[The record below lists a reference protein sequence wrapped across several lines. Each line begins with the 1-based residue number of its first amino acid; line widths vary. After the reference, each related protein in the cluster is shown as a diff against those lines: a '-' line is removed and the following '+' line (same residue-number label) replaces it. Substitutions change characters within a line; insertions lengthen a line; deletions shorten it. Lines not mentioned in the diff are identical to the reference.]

1 MKIIDV
7 SEWQGDI
14 NWKAA
19 KASGVNGVV
28 IRAGY
33 GKGNDDSNF
42 KSYIE
47 GAIAA
52 GLEYIGVYWFS
63 YAFNADMAKDEAV
76 FCDDTVRKYKD
87 KLNLGVYFDWEYDS
101 MKYAK
106 KLGIDCDKA
115 LITGMNVAF
124 CKKITEL
131 GYKAGYYLNLDYQK
145 HYIDTSK
152 LKAYR
157 KWFAYWT
164 SEKQTDC
171 YLWQYTSSG
180 RVSGISG
187 SVDMNELVS
196 KADSNVS
203 KPVDNVSKPTNNN
216 KVIYT
221 VKSGDTLSDIA
232 AKYGTTYQKI
242 AADNGIKNP
251 NLIYPG
257 QVLTINKG
265 SNNSSNNTSA
275 NAYYTVKSGDTLSEI
290 AEKYNTSVRRLVELN
305 NIKNAD
311 LIYPGQK
318 LRVK

>member
-1 MKIIDV
+1 MKVIDI
-7 SEWQGDI
+7 SEWQGNIDFKKV
-14 NWKAA
+14 KAA
-19 KASGVNGVV
+19 GVNGVV

-42 KSYIE
+42 KAYME

-52 GLEYIGVYWFS
+52 GIEYIGVYWFS
-63 YAFNADMAKDEAV
+63 YAYNVALATQEAQFCNA
-76 FCDDTVRKYKD
+76 TVLPYKN

-106 KLGIDCDKA
+106 KLGIDCGKV
-115 LITGMNVAF
+115 LITDMAVAF

-131 GYKAGYYLNLDYQK
+131 GYKAGYYLNYDYSK
-145 HYIDTSK
+145 NYIDESK
-152 LKAYR
+152 LKDYR
-157 KWFAYWT
+157 RWYAWYNEDKPANT
-164 SEKQTDC
+164 

-180 RVSGISG
+180 KVNGISG
-187 SVDMNELVS
+187 NVDMDELLGG
-196 KADSNVS
+196 AS
-203 KPVDNVSKPTNNN
+203 KPVNKPTNNTKPSNNTN
-216 KVIYT
+216 KVTYT
-221 VKSGDTLSDIA
+221 VKSGDTLSGIA

-257 QVLTINKG
+257 QVLTINTG
-265 SNNSSNNTSA
+265 SGSGSSDSNT
-275 NAYYTVKSGDTLSEI
+275 YYTVKSGDTLSEI

-305 NIKNAD
+305 NIKNAN